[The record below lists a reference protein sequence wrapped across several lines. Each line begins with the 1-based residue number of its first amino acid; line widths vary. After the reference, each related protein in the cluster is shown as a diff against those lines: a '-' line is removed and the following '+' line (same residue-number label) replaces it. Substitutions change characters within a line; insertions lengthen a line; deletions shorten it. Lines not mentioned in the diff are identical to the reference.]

1 VIRLLIKAASVALA
15 VALAVALSGCATP
28 PTAFDYS
35 AFIQAKP
42 ASLLVLPPLNDSPD
56 VKAPFS
62 VWAQATRPLAEAG
75 YYVLPVTLVAETFRQ
90 NGMDVAADIQ
100 DLPMPKLR
108 EFFGADAA
116 VYLRIKEYGTRFVVF
131 NSDTR
136 VEVEARIV
144 DLRSGQLLWQGKAV
158 ASSSEQQQQSQGG
171 LVGALLAAVVT
182 QIINTSTDAAYRY
195 ADIANQRLL
204 GAPRPNGVLPG
215 PRSPLFGK
223 PPNTAAR

>member
-1 VIRLLIKAASVALA
+1 MKPLLIRAAGAALA
-15 VALAVALSGCATP
+15 IGMSGCATP

-42 ASLLVLPPLNDSPD
+42 ASLLVLPPLNDSLD

-90 NGMDVAADIQ
+90 NGLDVGAEIQ
-100 DLPMPKLR
+100 DLPIPKLR

-116 VYLRIKEYGTRFVVF
+116 VYIRVKQYGTRFEVF

-136 VEVEARIV
+136 VAVEARIV
-144 DLRSGQLLWQGKAV
+144 DLRSSQLLWQGQAV

-171 LVGALLAAVVT
+171 LIGALLVAVVT
-182 QIINTSTDAAYRY
+182 QIINTSTDAAYKY

-223 PPNTAAR
+223 PPNAAGR